1 MDEVQ
6 MQNDSKHTFYLHLFF
21 TLTDENYRH
30 PNYVIIS
37 SLL

>member
-6 MQNDSKHTFYLHLFF
+6 MQSDFKHKFYLHLFS
-21 TLTDENYRH
+21 TLTDETCRH

-37 SLL
+37 LHV